1 MERRR
6 AETRGEIISA
16 AWELARETGLVPLS
30 VRRLAQRV
38 GMRAPSLYSYFA
50 SKDAIYDAMFAEGQI
65 QLARTIDAYRQ
76 PSRAGLRAATHAFFD
91 FCVSDPVRYQLMFQ
105 RTIPGFEPT
114 PESYALAIDNLE
126 RIRAQLV
133 SAGITSSQHHDLWT
147 AIVTGLVAQQMS
159 NEPEGRRWRDLVDE
173 AVDVFSDHTGL
184 VDEPESTS
192 DNKEPT

>member
-30 VRRLAQRV
+30 VRRLAQQV

>member
-65 QLARTIDAYRQ
+65 QLARTIDTYSQ
-76 PSRAGLRAATHAFFD
+76 PSRADLRAATHAFVN
-91 FCVSDPVRYQLMFQ
+91 FCMSDPVRYQIMFQ

-133 SAGITSSQHHDLWT
+133 TAGITSSHHHDLWT